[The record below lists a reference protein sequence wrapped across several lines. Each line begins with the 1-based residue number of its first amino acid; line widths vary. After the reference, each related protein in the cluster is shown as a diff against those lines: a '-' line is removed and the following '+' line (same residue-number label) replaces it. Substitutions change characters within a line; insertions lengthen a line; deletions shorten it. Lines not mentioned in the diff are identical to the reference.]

1 VPFIIDFSF
10 SLWQNDYGTIINVLC
25 RNVNINFEVKE
36 GDAYMQKKIEEL
48 AKKER
53 NAYIKKWRSKN
64 KEKIKIYNANYWRRR
79 AEKRM
84 AERNLNERRTKY

>member
-1 VPFIIDFSF
+1 
-10 SLWQNDYGTIINVLC
+10 
-25 RNVNINFEVKE
+25 
-36 GDAYMQKKIEEL
+36 MQKKIEEL